1 MKNVVNRIND
11 SDTARY
17 VHAYT
22 FTVKYAVCSVVIA
35 SVDAPVDSAIGYLRS
50 CFDKLEP

>member
-1 MKNVVNRIND
+1 MENVGNRIND

-17 VHAYT
+17 VHAHT
-22 FTVKYAVCSVVIA
+22 FTVKYAVCSVVRA
-35 SVDAPVDSAIGYLRS
+35 NVEAPVDIAVGYLRS